1 MLNFK
6 GCKYVALQNS
16 AIECAALSIANG
28 VIEFEMDADDMAPY
42 DHGATAT
49 YSCNEGFHLNGVST
63 RTCGDGTGT
72 MGSWSGSAP
81 SCDGKFF

>member
-1 MLNFK
+1 
-6 GCKYVALQNS
+6 
-16 AIECAALSIANG
+16 
-28 VIEFEMDADDMAPY
+28 MDADGMAPY

-49 YSCNEGFHLNGVST
+49 YSCNEGYYLNGVST